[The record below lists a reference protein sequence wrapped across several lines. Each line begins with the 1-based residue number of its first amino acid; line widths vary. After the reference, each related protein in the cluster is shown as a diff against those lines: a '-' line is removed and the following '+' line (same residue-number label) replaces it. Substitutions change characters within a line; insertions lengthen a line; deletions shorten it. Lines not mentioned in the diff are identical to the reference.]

1 MKAKEFVELWE
12 KKLGLQH
19 EEGWYKEDTKNRYSI
34 LLEQVP
40 RDPDLKIL
48 DVGAGKGYLSLFL
61 KKWCRCEVHALDLR
75 SYDEWEVLKKEGIR
89 VEECDVERERFPFE
103 NETFDCVVCSEVLE
117 HLLHSPSH
125 MLSEIRRVLRRGGV
139 LVLSTPN
146 AVRLEVRLKVL
157 LGKELCHYRSFY
169 ASPPS
174 DRHNKEYT
182 LSEVR
187 ELLSEHGFR
196 VERIF
201 CRNTTSWRAI
211 RSSPSR
217 RLLVGL
223 LLAATHLWPTFKELI
238 FVKARKR
245 TWSRRGEG
253 VC

>member
-1 MKAKEFVELWE
+1 MRRSLEFVEQWGRRME
-12 KKLGLQH
+12 MD
-19 EEGWYKEDTKNRYSI
+19 EGERLAFHHDAKNRYAT
-34 LLEQVP
+34 LLELVP
-40 RDPDLKIL
+40 PDSRRIL
-48 DVGAGKGYLSLFL
+48 DVGAGSGLFSFL
-61 KKWCRCEVHALDLR
+61 LRKWCGCEVRALDLR
-75 SYDEWEVLKKEGIR
+75 PVRRRWAGEEVEVEG
-89 VEECDVERERFPFE
+89 CDVERERFPFPDE
-103 NETFDCVVCSEVLE
+103 SFDCVVCSEVLE

-146 AVRLEVRLKVL
+146 AVKLAVRLKVL

-174 DRHNKEYT
+174 DRHHKEYT

-201 CRNTTSWRAI
+201 CRNTTSWRGTS
-211 RSSPSR
+211 RYTSPGQ
-217 RLLVGL
+217 RLLVDL

-238 FVKARKR
+238 FARGKKP
-245 TWSRRGEG
+245 
-253 VC
+253 